1 MADKVL
7 DWRAAPRLEPGP
19 PQTRE
24 GGGAVSQPW
33 ERGIKKSKN
42 KVRVGSGATENREA
56 GGSYMSFA
64 EMAKRGSGGNAKE
77 KSNRNLNMGGVEN
90 TGMSRQTDPCL
101 SQVIF
106 PPPLM
111 ASFSLKQNLPIV

>member
-1 MADKVL
+1 M
-7 DWRAAPRLEPGP
+7 
-19 PQTRE
+19 E

-42 KVRVGSGATENREA
+42 KVRVGSGVTENREA

-77 KSNRNLNMGGVEN
+77 KSNRNLNKGGVEK
-90 TGMSRQTDPCL
+90 TGMSRQTEPCL

-106 PPPLM
+106 LH
-111 ASFSLKQNLPIV
+111 FHLP